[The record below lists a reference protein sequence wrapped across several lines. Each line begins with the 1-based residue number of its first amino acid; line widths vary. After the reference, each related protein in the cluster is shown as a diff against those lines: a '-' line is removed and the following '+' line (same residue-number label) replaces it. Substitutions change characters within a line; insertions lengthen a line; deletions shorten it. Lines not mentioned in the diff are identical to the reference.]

1 MLVNTRELMEF
12 YELRST
18 VSLQANLS
26 SRLPTGKIPFLI
38 FFVPQKLKN
47 MLSLSLC
54 YIVRYVIMDFNRF
67 QEWCQNKGFVVKL
80 PSGYSKLINLEVSSF
95 ESFKGIFNLCM
106 LFFYEELYKQRE
118 NEKEEALN
126 NCIKNF
132 KNSPTILYPADGS
145 TIEEIS
151 IKDLINKKIIL
162 DENFEAELII
172 DIDKIPT
179 SEYESNTVVNSK
191 ELLGQSY
198 AVIFIEK
205 IKTAVAEKLA
215 EIRALS
221 SDIEEPVD
229 VVL

>member
-1 MLVNTRELMEF
+1 MKLTQSIDIKENIITAKVNVAELGNTTIDALQEQEQLHNF
-12 YELRST
+12 VRIIEYSSIDFSSNIK
-18 VSLQANLS
+18 VSNAKPIITS
-26 SRLPTGKIPFLI
+26 
-38 FFVPQKLKN
+38 
-47 MLSLSLC
+47 
-54 YIVRYVIMDFNRF
+54 D
-67 QEWCQNKGFVVKL
+67 
-80 PSGYSKLINLEVSSF
+80 
-95 ESFKGIFNLCM
+95 
-106 LFFYEELYKQRE
+106 
-118 NEKEEALN
+118 
-126 NCIKNF
+126 
-132 KNSPTILYPADGS
+132 PADDS

-151 IKDLINKKIIL
+151 IKDKKNKKIIL

-179 SEYESNTVVNSK
+179 SEYESNKVVNSK

>member
-1 MLVNTRELMEF
+1 MKLTQSIDIKENIITAKVSVAELGNTTIDALQEQEQLHNFVRTIEYSSIDF
-12 YELRST
+12 SSNIK
-18 VSLQANLS
+18 VSNAKPLTTS
-26 SRLPTGKIPFLI
+26 DP
-38 FFVPQKLKN
+38 V
-47 MLSLSLC
+47 
-54 YIVRYVIMDFNRF
+54 
-67 QEWCQNKGFVVKL
+67 
-80 PSGYSKLINLEVSSF
+80 
-95 ESFKGIFNLCM
+95 
-106 LFFYEELYKQRE
+106 
-118 NEKEEALN
+118 
-126 NCIKNF
+126 
-132 KNSPTILYPADGS
+132 DGS

-179 SEYESNTVVNSK
+179 SEYESNTVINSK

>member
-1 MLVNTRELMEF
+1 MKLTQSIDIKENIITAKVNVAELGNTTIDALQEQEQLHNF
-12 YELRST
+12 VRIIEYSSIDFSSNIK
-18 VSLQANLS
+18 VSNAKPIITS
-26 SRLPTGKIPFLI
+26 DPVDS
-38 FFVPQKLKN
+38 
-47 MLSLSLC
+47 
-54 YIVRYVIMDFNRF
+54 
-67 QEWCQNKGFVVKL
+67 
-80 PSGYSKLINLEVSSF
+80 
-95 ESFKGIFNLCM
+95 
-106 LFFYEELYKQRE
+106 
-118 NEKEEALN
+118 
-126 NCIKNF
+126 
-132 KNSPTILYPADGS
+132 S

-179 SEYESNTVVNSK
+179 SEYESNKVVNSK

>member
-1 MLVNTRELMEF
+1 MKLTQSIDIKENIITAKVSVAELGNTTIDALQEQEQLHNFVRTIEYSSIDF
-12 YELRST
+12 SSNIK
-18 VSLQANLS
+18 VSNAKPIITS
-26 SRLPTGKIPFLI
+26 DP
-38 FFVPQKLKN
+38 V
-47 MLSLSLC
+47 
-54 YIVRYVIMDFNRF
+54 
-67 QEWCQNKGFVVKL
+67 
-80 PSGYSKLINLEVSSF
+80 
-95 ESFKGIFNLCM
+95 
-106 LFFYEELYKQRE
+106 
-118 NEKEEALN
+118 
-126 NCIKNF
+126 
-132 KNSPTILYPADGS
+132 DGS

-205 IKTAVAEKLA
+205 IKTAVAEKLS

>member
-1 MLVNTRELMEF
+1 MKLTQEINIKENIVTAKVSVAELGNTTIDALQEQEQLHNFVRIIEYSSIDF
-12 YELRST
+12 SSNIN
-18 VSLQANLS
+18 VSNAKPIITS
-26 SRLPTGKIPFLI
+26 DPT
-38 FFVPQKLKN
+38 
-47 MLSLSLC
+47 
-54 YIVRYVIMDFNRF
+54 
-67 QEWCQNKGFVVKL
+67 
-80 PSGYSKLINLEVSSF
+80 
-95 ESFKGIFNLCM
+95 
-106 LFFYEELYKQRE
+106 
-118 NEKEEALN
+118 
-126 NCIKNF
+126 
-132 KNSPTILYPADGS
+132 DGS

>member
-1 MLVNTRELMEF
+1 MKLTQSIDIKENIITAKVSVAELGNTTIDADL
-12 YELRST
+12 
-18 VSLQANLS
+18 
-26 SRLPTGKIPFLI
+26 
-38 FFVPQKLKN
+38 
-47 MLSLSLC
+47 
-54 YIVRYVIMDFNRF
+54 
-67 QEWCQNKGFVVKL
+67 
-80 PSGYSKLINLEVSSF
+80 
-95 ESFKGIFNLCM
+95 
-106 LFFYEELYKQRE
+106 
-118 NEKEEALN
+118 EKEQLHNFVRTIEYSMIDFTSN
-126 NCIKNF
+126 IKIQ
-132 KNSPTILYPADGS
+132 NSKPVTTSDPTDGS

-151 IKDLINKKIIL
+151 IKDLINKKIVL
-162 DENFEAELII
+162 DEDFSAEFII
-172 DIDKIPT
+172 DIDKFPA

>member
-1 MLVNTRELMEF
+1 MKLTQSIDIKENIITAKVSVAELGNTTIDALQEQEQLHNFVRTIEYSSIDF
-12 YELRST
+12 SSNIK
-18 VSLQANLS
+18 VSNAKPIITS
-26 SRLPTGKIPFLI
+26 DP
-38 FFVPQKLKN
+38 V
-47 MLSLSLC
+47 
-54 YIVRYVIMDFNRF
+54 
-67 QEWCQNKGFVVKL
+67 
-80 PSGYSKLINLEVSSF
+80 
-95 ESFKGIFNLCM
+95 
-106 LFFYEELYKQRE
+106 
-118 NEKEEALN
+118 
-126 NCIKNF
+126 
-132 KNSPTILYPADGS
+132 DGS

>member
-1 MLVNTRELMEF
+1 MKLTQSIDIKENIITAKVSVAELGNTTIDALQEQAQLHNFVRIIEYSSIDF
-12 YELRST
+12 SSNIK
-18 VSLQANLS
+18 VSNAKPIITS
-26 SRLPTGKIPFLI
+26 DPT
-38 FFVPQKLKN
+38 
-47 MLSLSLC
+47 
-54 YIVRYVIMDFNRF
+54 
-67 QEWCQNKGFVVKL
+67 
-80 PSGYSKLINLEVSSF
+80 
-95 ESFKGIFNLCM
+95 
-106 LFFYEELYKQRE
+106 
-118 NEKEEALN
+118 
-126 NCIKNF
+126 
-132 KNSPTILYPADGS
+132 DGS

-179 SEYESNTVVNSK
+179 SEYESNKVVNSK

>member
-1 MLVNTRELMEF
+1 MKLTQEINIKENIITAKVSVAELGNTTIDALQEQEQLHNFVRIIEYSSIDF
-12 YELRST
+12 SSNIK
-18 VSLQANLS
+18 VSNAKPIITS
-26 SRLPTGKIPFLI
+26 
-38 FFVPQKLKN
+38 
-47 MLSLSLC
+47 
-54 YIVRYVIMDFNRF
+54 D
-67 QEWCQNKGFVVKL
+67 
-80 PSGYSKLINLEVSSF
+80 
-95 ESFKGIFNLCM
+95 
-106 LFFYEELYKQRE
+106 
-118 NEKEEALN
+118 
-126 NCIKNF
+126 
-132 KNSPTILYPADGS
+132 PADGS

-179 SEYESNTVVNSK
+179 SEYELNTVVNSK

>member
-1 MLVNTRELMEF
+1 MKLTQEINIKENIVTAKVSVAELGNTTIDALQEQEQLHNFVRIIEYSSIDF
-12 YELRST
+12 SSNIK
-18 VSLQANLS
+18 VSNAKPIITS
-26 SRLPTGKIPFLI
+26 
-38 FFVPQKLKN
+38 
-47 MLSLSLC
+47 
-54 YIVRYVIMDFNRF
+54 D
-67 QEWCQNKGFVVKL
+67 
-80 PSGYSKLINLEVSSF
+80 
-95 ESFKGIFNLCM
+95 
-106 LFFYEELYKQRE
+106 
-118 NEKEEALN
+118 
-126 NCIKNF
+126 
-132 KNSPTILYPADGS
+132 PADGS

-179 SEYESNTVVNSK
+179 SEYESNTVINSK